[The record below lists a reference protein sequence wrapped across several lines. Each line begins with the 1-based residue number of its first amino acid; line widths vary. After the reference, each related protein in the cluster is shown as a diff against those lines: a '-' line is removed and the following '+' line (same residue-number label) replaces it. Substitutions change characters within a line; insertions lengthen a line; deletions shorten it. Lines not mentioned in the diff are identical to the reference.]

1 MKPHLL
7 ALGKQ
12 TLIYGLGNV
21 AVQAVG
27 LLTLPVFARVFS
39 EAEYGVLELA
49 TVTLAA
55 LVIIADVGLAS
66 ASQRSW
72 FDYTDEQHLQRRVVM
87 STALIVSLVVS
98 GTVCAA
104 LVLARE
110 PVSEWLFDG
119 QQYTTVV
126 VLLAVALPLT
136 ILAQLLREL
145 MRLRFRAW
153 NYMISAALGAAITGF
168 LGVGAVLFLD
178 AGLDGVLWGIVVGAS
193 AAALYGVVVVRAD
206 LGASVSSGELRTML
220 AFGLPLVPAAL
231 AVWALT
237 FIDRIMLG
245 QLSNLAEVGEYAVAN
260 RVAMPLLFAVAA
272 FVTAFSPFILAA
284 HSEDP
289 GTEKQIR
296 ARVLIYLTAGLVLVA
311 LALSLFARE
320 IIEIVAPQF
329 DDSYRATGLVAAGLV
344 AFGIS
349 TVTMTGLTIARR
361 TGHVAVAAA
370 VAAAINI
377 GLNLLLIPPWGM
389 IGAAT
394 ASLVAYTVL
403 ATLYHLQ
410 AQRIYRTPYDLRTVL
425 VVCALGCAL
434 LPLGAVDFH
443 HIGLALLLKFAALG
457 GFSLALVKLR
467 IVRGAEL
474 VEAARA
480 LRPRARAS

>member
-1 MKPHLL
+1 MKLQLL

-27 LLTLPVFARVFS
+27 LVTLPVFGRVFS

-55 LVIIADVGLAS
+55 LAIVADAGLAS

-72 FDYTDEQHLQRRVVM
+72 FDYTDEQHRERRVVM
-87 STALIVSLVVS
+87 STAIIVSLAAS
-98 GTVCAA
+98 GTICAA
-104 LVLARE
+104 LMVARE

-126 VLLAVALPLT
+126 VLLAAALPLT

-153 NYMISAALGAAITGF
+153 NYMISASIGAALTGF

-178 AGLDGVLWGIVVGAS
+178 AGLDGVLWGIVIGTG
-193 AAALYGVVVVRAD
+193 AAALYGLVVVRAD
-206 LGASVSSGELRTML
+206 LGASVSSVELRTML
-220 AFGLPLVPAAL
+220 AYGLPLIPAAL

-272 FVTAFSPFILAA
+272 FVTAFSPFVLAA

-289 GTEKQIR
+289 EREKEIR
-296 ARVLIYLTAGLVLVA
+296 ARVLIYLTAGLVLMA
-311 LALSLFARE
+311 LALGLFARE
-320 IIEIVAPQF
+320 IVEIMAPRF
-329 DDSYRATGLVAAGLV
+329 DDAYRATGLVAAGLV
-344 AFGIS
+344 AFGLS
-349 TVTMTGLTIARR
+349 TVTMIGLSITRR
-361 TGHVAVAAA
+361 TGHVAVAAGI
-370 VAAAINI
+370 AAGANI
-377 GLNLLLIPPWGM
+377 GLNFLLIPAWGM
-389 IGAAT
+389 IGAAAAT
-394 ASLVAYTVL
+394 LVAYAAL

-410 AQRIYRTPYDLRTVL
+410 AQRVYPTPYDLRTVFA
-425 VVCALGCAL
+425 VSALGGAL
-434 LPLGAVDFH
+434 LPLGAFE
-443 HIGLALLLKFAALG
+443 IEPLGLALVLKAAALG
-457 GFSLALVKLR
+457 VFVLALVRLG

-474 VEAARA
+474 AEVARA
-480 LRPRARAS
+480 LRPRAGAS